1 MKTDD
6 SLKKALSNVLW
17 IGGPPDCGKTTIA
30 GLLAKKY
37 GIQVYHFDQFEMDH
51 VRRADSIL
59 QPALFELKKI
69 LTTTNERAQLE
80 WLWIQRTPAEMA
92 KSTIASWTERIVFVV
107 EDLMKLPK
115 NSMIIAEGPGF
126 FPKVVLPLIQSP
138 RQAIWMAPSESFK
151 RESYK
156 RRKKGEFLSKIL
168 GDCEIAQQK
177 HIERDL
183 LISDYYKQAVHE
195 QHLSS
200 IDINGTKSV
209 DEIVK
214 KIDAYFRPLLR

>member
-1 MKTDD
+1 MEMDD

-37 GIQVYHFDQFEMDH
+37 EIQVYHFDRYEMNH

-69 LTTTNERAQLE
+69 LATNDERAQLE
-80 WLWIQRTPAEMA
+80 WLWVQRTPIEMA
-92 KSTIASWTERIVFVV
+92 ESTIASWTERIVFVI

-138 RQAIWMAPSESFK
+138 RQAIWMAPSEGFK

-156 RRKKGEFLSKIL
+156 RRKKGEFRIKIL
-168 GDCEIAQQK
+168 GDCKIAQQK

-195 QHLSS
+195 HQLPFIE
-200 IDINGTKSV
+200 IDETKSV
-209 DEIVK
+209 DEMVK
-214 KIDAYFRPLLR
+214 KLNVYFRPLLH